1 MDRWLWLC
9 VGLTVESALSL
20 SPNPHPFPVAVTS
33 HLLLSHAGVNRVRD
47 LGELGRS
54 VRLSLGTGV
63 SMRLGAAKVEF
74 NYVWPLWA
82 QATDK

>member
-1 MDRWLWLC
+1 MELASYL
-9 VGLTVESALSL
+9 V
-20 SPNPHPFPVAVTS
+20 
-33 HLLLSHAGVNRVRD
+33 LLSGVSRVRD
-47 LGELGRS
+47 LRELGRG

-63 SMRLGAAKVEF
+63 AMRLGAAKVEF

>member
-1 MDRWLWLC
+1 MCISSRTYKLSC
-9 VGLTVESALSL
+9 VALS
-20 SPNPHPFPVAVTS
+20 
-33 HLLLSHAGVNRVRD
+33 GVSRVRD
-47 LGELGRS
+47 LRELGRD

-63 SMRLGAAKVEF
+63 AMRLGAAKVEF